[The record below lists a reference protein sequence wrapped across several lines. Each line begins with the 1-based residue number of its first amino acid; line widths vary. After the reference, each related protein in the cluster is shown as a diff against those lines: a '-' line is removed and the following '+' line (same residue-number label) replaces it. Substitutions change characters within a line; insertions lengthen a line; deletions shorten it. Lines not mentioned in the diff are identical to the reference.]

1 MKVSKKQLRRII
13 REEKSR
19 LLSEQPISGAQA
31 DQMAAAQKAANDVKK
46 QADMM
51 ADLDSIASAIEEIA
65 AGMYGLED
73 PGDPGAAAGIE
84 AGDALGHDLEMQIER
99 LTTFHRQMEDYFI
112 AITSE

>member
-1 MKVSKKQLRRII
+1 MKITKRQLRRII
-13 REEKSR
+13 KEEKWK
-19 LLSEQPISGAQA
+19 LFEQPISGVQA
-31 DQMAAAQKAANDVKK
+31 NQMAATQKAAQDVAR

-51 ADLDSIASAIEEIA
+51 AELDDIASAIEEIA